1 MINESNF
8 RSKEMRILIIED
20 NQLLRNMLAK
30 FLENEGYQVIQAENG
45 EIGLQLFAEKKIELI
60 LLDIMLPGI
69 DGFEVCQKIR
79 RTSMVPVIMITAKS
93 EDHDKIL
100 GLDVGADDY
109 IVKPFSNQEIAA
121 RIRAIMRR
129 IEPREVFDNPL
140 IGLMIYA
147 ERYEMTLFN
156 EPIHLTKKEFELL
169 HHFVEYPNQ
178 VFTRDH
184 LLDSVW
190 GMDYYGD
197 FRTVDSHIKRLREKL
212 KTDKEVNWQIKTIW
226 GKGYLFEVVK

>member
-1 MINESNF
+1 M
-8 RSKEMRILIIED
+8 KLLIIED
-20 NQLLRNMLAK
+20 NIQLQTILANYLRHQNYSVLT
-30 FLENEGYQVIQAENG
+30 AENG
-45 EIGLQLFAEKKIELI
+45 ELGLQIFQTEPIDLI

-69 DGFEVCQKIR
+69 DGFEVCKRIR
-79 RTSMVPVIMITAKS
+79 QTSMIPIIMITARS

-109 IVKPFSNQEIAA
+109 IVKPFSNKEMEA

-129 IEPREVFDNPL
+129 LEVPVTPQQNNAL
-140 IGLMIYA
+140 ISLQI
-147 ERYEMTLFN
+147 N
-156 EPIHLTKKEFELL
+156 EEARQVILENQEIHLTKKEFDLL
-169 HHFVEYPNQ
+169 SHFSQHPNQ

-190 GMDYYGD
+190 GYDYLGD

-212 KTDKEVNWQIKTIW
+212 KLTQDVNWDIKTIW
-226 GKGYLFEVVK
+226 GKGYMFEVNK